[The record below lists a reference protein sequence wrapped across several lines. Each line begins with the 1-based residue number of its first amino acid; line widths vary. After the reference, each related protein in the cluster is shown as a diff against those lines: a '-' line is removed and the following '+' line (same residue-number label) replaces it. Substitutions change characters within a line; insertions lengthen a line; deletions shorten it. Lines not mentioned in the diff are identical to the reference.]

1 MKFLFA
7 SALIASLCTAAFA
20 QAPAAKPGVAKP
32 AAGKPAAAK
41 PAAKPATVK
50 PTAAAPAATTAAR
63 RQQAKAIEEGIPLED
78 ADPSDKL
85 TPAELAIAKLVHVG
99 EIPCELGAK
108 VVIKARKREGYFLV
122 THGINRFVMHP
133 VESRT
138 GAIRLEDSVRGALF
152 LQIANKSMLMNQK
165 EGKRLAD
172 ECQSPDQAKFAADMK
187 NRPPINILEPAPA
200 AAPVVA
206 APAAPQAQPAPMA
219 APADAAPAATP
230 APAAP
235 AAPTAPAPAQ

>member
-7 SALIASLCTAAFA
+7 SILIASLS
-20 QAPAAKPGVAKP
+20 
-32 AAGKPAAAK
+32 AAAVAQTTATAGSK
-41 PAAKPATVK
+41 PPAKKAATKPATK
-50 PTAAAPAATTAAR
+50 PSAASRKAAEMA
-63 RQQAKAIEEGIPLED
+63 IPLED

-85 TPAELAIAKLVHVG
+85 TPAELEIAKRVYVG
-99 EIPCELGAK
+99 DIPCELGAK

-138 GAIRLEDSVRGALF
+138 GAIRLEDPARGALF

-172 ECQSPDQAKFAADMK
+172 ECMSPEQAKYADDMK
-187 NRPPINILEPAPA
+187 KGPAINILEPSA
-200 AAPVVA
+200 AAKA
-206 APAAPQAQPAPMA
+206 APATQPA
-219 APADAAPAATP
+219 
-230 APAAP
+230 
-235 AAPTAPAPAQ
+235 Q

>member
-7 SALIASLCTAAFA
+7 TVLIASLSAAAVA
-20 QAPAAKPGVAKP
+20 QTTAPAG
-32 AAGKPAAAK
+32 AK
-41 PAAKPATVK
+41 PAAKKVAAK
-50 PTAAAPAATTAAR
+50 PSGKGAAAHH
-63 RQQAKAIEEGIPLED
+63 QAVELSTPLED

-85 TPAELAIAKLVHVG
+85 TPAELEIAKRVYVG

-108 VVIKARKREGYFLV
+108 VVVKARKREGYFLV

-138 GAIRLEDSVRGALF
+138 GAIRLEDPERGALF

-172 ECQSPDQAKFAADMK
+172 ECMSPEQAKVAEDLKKGPA
-187 NRPPINILEPAPA
+187 INILEPAPA
-200 AAPVVA
+200 K
-206 APAAPQAQPAPMA
+206 PAS
-219 APADAAPAATP
+219 
-230 APAAP
+230 
-235 AAPTAPAPAQ
+235 